1 MEIKANTSRILMSDT
16 LKEHLPDLE
25 SDAIDRLQD
34 QYVHVIA
41 DRRMKGSLAPLAGL
55 LVSVLFDVNPEIE
68 IRVELSEALKT
79 VKAEQLVFNDFELQ
93 HGDETVSIPG
103 PFKVK
108 AARIQDIDPLNQT
121 SVLSM
126 QLQRVQ

>member
-16 LKEHLPDLE
+16 LKEQLPELE
-25 SDAIDRLQD
+25 SDAAEELQD
-34 QYVHVIA
+34 RYVHVVA
-41 DRRMKGSLAPLAGL
+41 DRRINKQQHPLAGL
-55 LVSVLFDVNPEIE
+55 LVSVLFDVTPEIE

-79 VKAEQLVFNDFELQ
+79 VKAEQLLFNSFELQ
-93 HGDETVSIPG
+93 HGDETVQVPG

-108 AARIQDIDPLNQT
+108 AARIEDIDVMNQT
-121 SVLSM
+121 SVLSL